1 MMLMKKWMRIQ
12 ESVYKK
18 IIEKMYPNKRI
29 KMLELNLLT
38 NLKNILGL
46 EIKIKNEFMYICFI
60 IWFFVLIYFIFF
72 V

>member
-1 MMLMKKWMRIQ
+1 MRIQ

-18 IIEKMYPNKRI
+18 IIEKMYLNKRI

-46 EIKIKNEFMYICFI
+46 GIKIKNEFMYICFI

>member
-18 IIEKMYPNKRI
+18 IIEKMYLNKRI

-46 EIKIKNEFMYICFI
+46 GIKIKNEFMYICFI

>member
-1 MMLMKKWMRIQ
+1 MRIQ

-18 IIEKMYPNKRI
+18 IIEKMYPNKKI

-46 EIKIKNEFMYICFI
+46 GIKIKNEFMYICFI